1 MKYSRVAVV
10 CGLSLFLA
18 IVIQSLGLAQR
29 RGNIGAPSV
38 SDMQAYRVQGKVV
51 DDQKKPVIV
60 VVRLRPE
67 IERGADLGL
76 VNSTVSTQSF
86 SNGTFFFDNVAP
98 GMYVVSVADAR
109 YLLKD
114 IHIDLR
120 EPENFARDIAIV
132 LERNDGTVHGPAPL
146 PADLANLDKLDMT
159 KLAAGTTAAA
169 FDEFAKGIQDVRLG
183 GKQTAAVVTAN
194 GTNDDTA
201 EAHFKKAVSLDPNF
215 YEALLQLGQ
224 EQRRQHHTAD
234 AIQTLE
240 QAVAKNPTDDRPLRA
255 LGGLYIEQKQFQK
268 ASNVLIKAGPLTTL
282 DATDRFNL
290 GIAFENLND
299 PGAAQQQLQMAITLM
314 PGRNPQA
321 YLHLHNAYVQLNR
334 LEDAAKTLEDFV
346 RLFPN
351 DPNRKTAEDRIKKLR
366 AAAKKQP

>member
-1 MKYSRVAVV
+1 MKYSRLGLVLGISLVA
-10 CGLSLFLA
+10 A
-18 IVIQSLGLAQR
+18 ITNQDFALAQR
-29 RGNIGAPSV
+29 RGGVGAPGV
-38 SDMQAYRVQGKVV
+38 TDTQAFRIQGKVV

-60 VVRLRPE
+60 VVRLTPE
-67 IERGADLGL
+67 NEGANLGFA
-76 VNSTVSTQSF
+76 NSTVSTQSF
-86 SNGTFFFDNVAP
+86 SNGTFFFDNVKQ
-98 GMYVVSVADAR
+98 GLYVVHVADAR
-109 YLLKD
+109 YLMKD

-120 EPENFARDIAIV
+120 EPEDFGREITIV
-132 LERNDGTVHGPAPL
+132 LDRNDGTAHGPGPL
-146 PADLANLDKLDMT
+146 PADLSDLDKLDLP
-159 KLAAGTTAAA
+159 KLQSGTSPAA

-183 GKQTAAVVTAN
+183 GKQTVDVVAAN
-194 GTNDDTA
+194 GTNGDTA
-201 EAHFKKAVSLDPNF
+201 EAHFKKALALDGNF
-215 YEALLQLGQ
+215 YEALVQLGQ
-224 EQRRQHHTAD
+224 EQRRQHHDAD

-240 QAVAKNPTDDRPLRA
+240 QATAKNPTDSRPLRA
-255 LGGLYIEQKQFQK
+255 LGALYVDQKQFQK
-268 ASNVLIKAGPLTTL
+268 ASEVLIKAGPLTTL

-290 GIAFENLND
+290 GIAFENLNN

-366 AAAKKQP
+366 AAAKKQPW